1 MELLKKIRNHY
12 FEEVTE
18 DNETEKIII
27 RKKFV
32 RFFGTA
38 MLLFFT
44 LLFLVTAF
52 PYLLDVP
59 KAVRIIS
66 TTFSLSN

>member
-44 LLFLVTAF
+44 LLFSF
-52 PYLLDVP
+52 YLFCL
-59 KAVRIIS
+59 
-66 TTFSLSN
+66 L

>member
-18 DNETEKIII
+18 DNETEKIKI
-27 RKKFV
+27 RKKFL
-32 RFFGTA
+32 RFFGTI

-44 LLFLVTAF
+44 LLFSF
-52 PYLLDVP
+52 YLFCLLQ
-59 KAVRIIS
+59 
-66 TTFSLSN
+66 TTSNNQ

>member
-27 RKKFV
+27 RKKFL
-32 RFFGTA
+32 RFFGTI

-44 LLFLVTAF
+44 LLFSF
-52 PYLLDVP
+52 YLFCLLQ
-59 KAVRIIS
+59 
-66 TTFSLSN
+66 TTSNN

>member
-18 DNETEKIII
+18 DNEKEKIII

-44 LLFLVTAF
+44 LLFSFYLFCLLQTA
-52 PYLLDVP
+52 
-59 KAVRIIS
+59 
-66 TTFSLSN
+66 SNI

>member
-38 MLLFFT
+38 MLTVFHSFIFILFI
-44 LLFLVTAF
+44 LFA
-52 PYLLDVP
+52 
-59 KAVRIIS
+59 S
-66 TTFSLSN
+66 TTSNNQ

>member
-1 MELLKKIRNHY
+1 MELLEKIRNHY

-44 LLFLVTAF
+44 LLFSF
-52 PYLLDVP
+52 YLFCLLQ
-59 KAVRIIS
+59 
-66 TTFSLSN
+66 TTSNNQ

>member
-18 DNETEKIII
+18 DNEIKKIII
-27 RKKFV
+27 RKKFL

-44 LLFLVTAF
+44 LLFSF
-52 PYLLDVP
+52 YLFCLLQ
-59 KAVRIIS
+59 
-66 TTFSLSN
+66 TTSNNQ

>member
-27 RKKFV
+27 RKKFL
-32 RFFGTA
+32 RFSGTI

-44 LLFLVTAF
+44 LLFSF
-52 PYLLDVP
+52 YLFCLLQ
-59 KAVRIIS
+59 
-66 TTFSLSN
+66 TTSNNQ

>member
-27 RKKFV
+27 RKKFL
-32 RFFGTA
+32 RFFGTI

-44 LLFLVTAF
+44 LLFSF
-52 PYLLDVP
+52 YLFCLLQ
-59 KAVRIIS
+59 
-66 TTFSLSN
+66 TTSNNQ

>member
-1 MELLKKIRNHY
+1 MELLKKIRDHY

-44 LLFLVTAF
+44 LLFSF
-52 PYLLDVP
+52 YLLCLLQ
-59 KAVRIIS
+59 
-66 TTFSLSN
+66 TTSNNQ

>member
-18 DNETEKIII
+18 DNEIEKIQI
-27 RKKFV
+27 RKKFL
-32 RFFGTA
+32 RFLGTA

-44 LLFLVTAF
+44 LLFSF
-52 PYLLDVP
+52 YLFCLL
-59 KAVRIIS
+59 KR
-66 TTFSLSN
+66 TSNN

>member
-1 MELLKKIRNHY
+1 MELLKKIRDHY

-27 RKKFV
+27 RKKFL

-38 MLLFFT
+38 MLL
-44 LLFLVTAF
+44 
-52 PYLLDVP
+52 
-59 KAVRIIS
+59 
-66 TTFSLSN
+66 

>member
-1 MELLKKIRNHY
+1 MEKKKKIRERY

-27 RKKFV
+27 RKKFL
-32 RFFGTA
+32 RFSGTI

-44 LLFLVTAF
+44 LLFSF
-52 PYLLDVP
+52 YLLCLLQ
-59 KAVRIIS
+59 
-66 TTFSLSN
+66 TTSNNQ

>member
-44 LLFLVTAF
+44 LLFSF
-52 PYLLDVP
+52 YLFCLLQ
-59 KAVRIIS
+59 
-66 TTFSLSN
+66 TTLNNQ

>member
-27 RKKFV
+27 RKKFL
-32 RFFGTA
+32 RFLGTA

-44 LLFLVTAF
+44 LIVSFYLFC
-52 PYLLDVP
+52 LLQ
-59 KAVRIIS
+59 
-66 TTFSLSN
+66 TTSNN

>member
-18 DNETEKIII
+18 DNETEKIKI
-27 RKKFV
+27 RKKFL
-32 RFFGTA
+32 RFFGTI

-44 LLFLVTAF
+44 PLFSF
-52 PYLLDVP
+52 YLFCLHQ
-59 KAVRIIS
+59 
-66 TTFSLSN
+66 TTSNNQ

>member
-27 RKKFV
+27 RKKFL
-32 RFFGTA
+32 RFLGTA

-44 LLFLVTAF
+44 LLFSF
-52 PYLLDVP
+52 YLFCLLQ
-59 KAVRIIS
+59 
-66 TTFSLSN
+66 TTSNIQ

>member
-1 MELLKKIRNHY
+1 MELLKKIRDHY

-27 RKKFV
+27 RKKFL
-32 RFFGTA
+32 RFLGTA

-44 LLFLVTAF
+44 LLFSF
-52 PYLLDVP
+52 YLFCL
-59 KAVRIIS
+59 
-66 TTFSLSN
+66 L

>member
-27 RKKFV
+27 RKKFL
-32 RFFGTA
+32 RFFGTI
-38 MLLFFT
+38 MLFFFT
-44 LLFLVTAF
+44 LLFSF
-52 PYLLDVP
+52 YLFCLHQ
-59 KAVRIIS
+59 
-66 TTFSLSN
+66 TTSNNQ

>member
-27 RKKFV
+27 RKKFL
-32 RFFGTA
+32 RFLGTA

-44 LLFLVTAF
+44 LLFSF
-52 PYLLDVP
+52 YLFCLLQ
-59 KAVRIIS
+59 
-66 TTFSLSN
+66 TTSNNQ

>member
-18 DNETEKIII
+18 DNETEKIKI
-27 RKKFV
+27 RKKFL

-44 LLFLVTAF
+44 LLFSF
-52 PYLLDVP
+52 YLFCLLQ
-59 KAVRIIS
+59 
-66 TTFSLSN
+66 TTSNN

>member
-1 MELLKKIRNHY
+1 MELLKKIRDHY

-27 RKKFV
+27 RKKFL
-32 RFFGTA
+32 RFLGTA

-44 LLFLVTAF
+44 LLFSF
-52 PYLLDVP
+52 YLFCLLQ
-59 KAVRIIS
+59 
-66 TTFSLSN
+66 TTSNNQ

>member
-18 DNETEKIII
+18 DSETEKIII
-27 RKKFV
+27 RKKFL
-32 RFFGTA
+32 RFFGTI

-44 LLFLVTAF
+44 LLFSFYLFCLLQTA
-52 PYLLDVP
+52 L
-59 KAVRIIS
+59 
-66 TTFSLSN
+66 NN

>member
-1 MELLKKIRNHY
+1 MKKIRERY

-27 RKKFV
+27 RKKFL
-32 RFFGTA
+32 RFSGTI

-44 LLFLVTAF
+44 LLFSF
-52 PYLLDVP
+52 YLFCLLQ
-59 KAVRIIS
+59 
-66 TTFSLSN
+66 TTSNN

>member
-12 FEEVTE
+12 SEEVTE
-18 DNETEKIII
+18 DYETEKIII

-44 LLFLVTAF
+44 LLFSF
-52 PYLLDVP
+52 YLFCLLQ
-59 KAVRIIS
+59 
-66 TTFSLSN
+66 TTSNNQ

>member
-27 RKKFV
+27 RKKFL

-44 LLFLVTAF
+44 ILFSFYLFCLLQ
-52 PYLLDVP
+52 
-59 KAVRIIS
+59 
-66 TTFSLSN
+66 TTSNNQ

>member
-27 RKKFV
+27 RKKFL

-44 LLFLVTAF
+44 LLFSF
-52 PYLLDVP
+52 YLFCLLQ
-59 KAVRIIS
+59 K
-66 TTFSLSN
+66 TSNN